1 MSKNNLLLIIGIIV
15 VYLIY
20 YQYGTL
26 ITNYLFILKEGL
38 TSCPAGC
45 VAPTE
50 LTGNCRGA
58 SDLHLTKSQI
68 FSRLSSGESIDDNRT
83 TFKNNDGTCYKMCP
97 YVPATQNDYLNRV
110 DCTSCGFKKVT
121 SQCPI
126 NYEKALS
133 KPVKDLVNPNYASQM
148 WNKES
153 DTLNISNTMSSQ
165 QLQDFQRSQ
174 RSKQSQQS
182 QLRDDLSR
190 LMPSENI
197 STVANSSIKSQNL
210 DNNMTD
216 IKTWNC
222 KCYT

>member
-1 MSKNNLLLIIGIIV
+1 MSKKNLLLIIGIIILYV
-15 VYLIY
+15 IY

-50 LTGNCRGA
+50 LTANCKGSLFDSGNG
-58 SDLHLTKSQI
+58 TYY
-68 FSRLSSGESIDDNRT
+68 
-83 TFKNNDGTCYKMCP
+83 KNCP
-97 YVPATQNDYLNRV
+97 YQCDNQCTDRFEGDSFQQNRSMYKKIKNIL
-110 DCTSCGFKKVT
+110 DCTGCGVKKVF
-121 SQCPI
+121 SS
-126 NYEKALS
+126 NVSEKAQS
-133 KPVKDLVNPNYASQM
+133 KPVKDLVNSNYGSQI

-153 DTLNISNTMSSQ
+153 DTLNISNTILSQQSQ

-174 RSKQSQQS
+174 QSQQSQQS

-190 LMPSENI
+190 LIPSKNI
-197 STVANSSIKSQNL
+197 STVTNSSIKSQNL
-210 DNNMTD
+210 NNNMTD